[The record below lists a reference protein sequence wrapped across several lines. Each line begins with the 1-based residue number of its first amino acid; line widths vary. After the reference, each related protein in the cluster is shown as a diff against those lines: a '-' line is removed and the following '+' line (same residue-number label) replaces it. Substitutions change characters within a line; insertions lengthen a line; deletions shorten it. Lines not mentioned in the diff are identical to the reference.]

1 VLGVSELIVVSSCV
15 IVVTS
20 IADALVDEVVE
31 GVAAEV
37 GQVCDG
43 CVESLYH
50 SEFLRPP

>member
-1 VLGVSELIVVSSCV
+1 MMSSCV
-15 IVVTS
+15 MVVTS

-43 CVESLYH
+43 CAENLYH